1 MSHETILVLE
11 EGLALATHGAL
22 SRRPG
27 MACVVLSQLLVGS
40 PDCAIL
46 TAWPVAFDPDK
57 VSLSFFIVEAKAL
70 SGLMVQWTNKT
81 EPGPA
86 STSYPNLN
94 CSRRT
99 ALDRSRGGLSR
110 SYDHGIN
117 TAAIAAHRI
126 LRYHRHITN
135 KATKKRKS
143 REKGKGKG
151 KENAADQD
159 EDDEVE
165 RGGQV
170 GEADWESAPA
180 VDPTPEELETHDQ
193 DGTLLDPTEHS
204 LCLWFPFTKSA
215 GRQKPR
221 QEQHV
226 EHCWDPSRKLKVIQ
240 TNSKALRV
248 AVVIKVGD
256 IKSAPPAV
264 FIALEDGS
272 SVCLLKNCNKED
284 VFFFEDFKHD
294 DEADREKRRQG
305 WAILYRNRVRELTG
319 KSTVTTASVSNTLAN
334 KHPGINSHPGIS
346 LGNQLSM
353 YGAAYR
359 QGKGIWA
366 IGAMRDL
373 IRRADAGDLAHR
385 PAITNN
391 LNIERVLDLKL
402 DTWYDQAREAVKELC
417 KSWSWVL
424 VSVLARSC
432 STIAYFAPSWSNGS
446 EHEKLAA
453 SVRDDVWD
461 ILGPSSP
468 SVVGGGPGPD
478 SIPLY
483 RHARDALIEVAAGV
497 DRQHQGLLT
506 TAGTASVEVNSLAQL
521 YEEFKNAHDTG
532 TARVTVQQAFQC
544 GSSQTSSSDRCT

>member
-1 MSHETILVLE
+1 SCSCNSWDIFEAARN
-11 EGLALATHGAL
+11 GLRCA
-22 SRRPG
+22 RP
-27 MACVVLSQLLVGS
+27 CH
-40 PDCAIL
+40 
-46 TAWPVAFDPDK
+46 
-57 VSLSFFIVEAKAL
+57 
-70 SGLMVQWTNKT
+70 
-81 EPGPA
+81 
-86 STSYPNLN
+86 
-94 CSRRT
+94 
-99 ALDRSRGGLSR
+99 
-110 SYDHGIN
+110 HGID

-126 LRYHRHITN
+126 LRYDRHITN
-135 KATKKRKS
+135 KAAKKRKS
-143 REKGKGKG
+143 REKGKG

-180 VDPTPEELETHDQ
+180 LDPTPEELETHDQ
-193 DGTLLDPTEHS
+193 DGTLLDPTEHN

-248 AVVIKVGD
+248 VVVIKVGD
-256 IKSAPPAV
+256 IKSALPAV
-264 FIALEDGS
+264 CIAPEDGS

-305 WAILYRNRVRELTG
+305 WAIVYRNRVRELTG

-334 KHPGINSHPGIS
+334 KHPGINSHSGIS

-366 IGAMRDL
+366 LGAMRDL

-417 KSWSWVL
+417 IMELGIGLRAGEVVL
-424 VSVLARSC
+424 DYRILRPFLWTEQES
-432 STIAYFAPSWSNGS
+432 G
-446 EHEKLAA
+446 KLAA
-453 SVRDDVWD
+453 SVRDEVLD

-478 SIPLY
+478 TIPLY
-483 RHARDALIEVAAGV
+483 RHARDALREVAAGV
-497 DRQHQGLLT
+497 DRQHQALLT

-532 TARVTVQQAFQC
+532 TARVTVQQTFQC
-544 GSSQTSSSDRCT
+544 SSSQMSSSDRCT

>member
-1 MSHETILVLE
+1 MR
-11 EGLALATHGAL
+11 A
-22 SRRPG
+22 
-27 MACVVLSQLLVGS
+27 
-40 PDCAIL
+40 
-46 TAWPVAFDPDK
+46 
-57 VSLSFFIVEAKAL
+57 
-70 SGLMVQWTNKT
+70 
-81 EPGPA
+81 
-86 STSYPNLN
+86 
-94 CSRRT
+94 

-126 LRYHRHITN
+126 LRYDRHITN

-170 GEADWESAPA
+170 GEADWKSAPA
-180 VDPTPEELETHDQ
+180 LDATPEELETHDQ

-204 LCLWFPFTKSA
+204 LCLWSA

-248 AVVIKVGD
+248 VEVIKVGD

-264 FIALEDGS
+264 FIASEDGS

-346 LGNQLSM
+346 LENQLSM

-417 KSWSWVL
+417 TLWPELEQKLFTPAEIMELGIGLRAGEVVL
-424 VSVLARSC
+424 DYRILRPFLVQLNRVWKARGKWMEQES
-432 STIAYFAPSWSNGS
+432 G
-446 EHEKLAA
+446 KLAA
-453 SVRDDVWD
+453 SVRDDVLD
-461 ILGPSSP
+461 ISGHSSP

-478 SIPLY
+478 TIPLY
-483 RHARDALIEVAAGV
+483 RHARDALREVAAGV
-497 DRQHQGLLT
+497 DRQHQALLT

-521 YEEFKNAHDTG
+521 YEEFKNAHDTS
-532 TARVTVQQAFQC
+532 TARVTVQQTFQC
-544 GSSQTSSSDRCT
+544 SSSQMSSSDRCT